1 MPLKL
6 VLGPANSAK
15 AGEVLGGC
23 ATAARR
29 GAVLVVPT
37 RRDAERYSRELA
49 ERGAVLGCTVV
60 TFAGLMREIARRAG
74 YRPAALTRLQRERVL
89 RRTLRQTRFRAIDR
103 SAGSPGF
110 ANAAW
115 GLISELERSLVTPE
129 RFSGALRSWAARD
142 PRRYRYA
149 EDLAAIY
156 DAYARELRRLEGV
169 DADL

>member
-23 ATAARR
+23 AAAARR
-29 GAVLVVPT
+29 GAVLIVPT
-37 RRDAERYSRELA
+37 RHDVGRYSRELA

-74 YRPAALTRLQRERVL
+74 YRSAALRGLQHERVL
-89 RRTLRQTRFRAIDR
+89 RRTLGQARFKAIGR
-103 SAGSPGF
+103 SADSPGF
-110 ANAAW
+110 ANASW

-129 RFSGALRSWAARD
+129 RFTDALRSWAARD
-142 PRRYRYA
+142 PRRFRYA
-149 EDLAAIY
+149 QDLAALY
-156 DAYARELRRLEGV
+156 TASA
-169 DADL
+169 